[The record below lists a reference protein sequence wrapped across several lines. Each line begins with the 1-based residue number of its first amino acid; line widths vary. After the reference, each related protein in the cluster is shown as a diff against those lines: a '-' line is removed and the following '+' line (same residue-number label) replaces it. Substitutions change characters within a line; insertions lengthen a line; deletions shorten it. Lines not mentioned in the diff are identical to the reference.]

1 MKKII
6 LILSA
11 IALTAFALLTLYLS
25 SSLIF
30 DLFGM
35 REKQGHNFVEFVAWA
50 NLISSLIYLV
60 SAYGMAFQKRFTTY
74 TLSSVLVLLAVT
86 FVSFD
91 IYVNN
96 GGEHLEKTFGAL
108 IFRIGI
114 TLVFTSISYLLIFRS
129 KKKLHQP

>member
-1 MKKII
+1 MKKIV
-6 LILSA
+6 LILSV
-11 IALTAFALLTLYLS
+11 IALTAFALLTFYLS

-35 REKQGHNFVEFVAWA
+35 REKQGNDFVEFVAWA

-60 SAYGMAFQKRFTTY
+60 SAYGMAFQKRFTTLA
-74 TLSSVLVLLAVT
+74 LSFILVLLAVT
-86 FVSFD
+86 FVSFN

-96 GGEHLEKTFGAL
+96 GGEHLDKTFGAL

-114 TLVFTSISYLLIFRS
+114 TFVFTSISYLLIFRS
-129 KKKLHQP
+129 KKLHQS

>member
-35 REKQGHNFVEFVAWA
+35 RAKQGNNFVEFVAWA

-60 SAYGMAFQKRFTTY
+60 SAYGMAFQKRFTTLA
-74 TLSSVLVLLAVT
+74 LSSVLTLLAVT

-108 IFRIGI
+108 ILRIGV

-129 KKKLHQP
+129 KKLDQS